1 MESAFQFKNPV
12 LTNLE
17 FVVNDQFNSRGEES
31 VKIPVSMSINID
43 REKDKSNEA
52 IVALKVEIGDKN
64 ELCPYFINVTEQARF
79 KWPDG
84 LTDKQVD
91 VLLNQNAPSLLLSYI
106 RPIVAQSTAASEYGA
121 YNIPFMNFTK
131 KQ

>member
-1 MESAFQFKNPV
+1 MESAFQFKTPV

-17 FVVNDQFNSRGEES
+17 FAVNDKFNSEGKDS
-31 VKIPVSMSINID
+31 VKIPVSMFVNID
-43 REKDKSNEA
+43 RTDDTSNEA
-52 IVALKVEIGDKN
+52 TVALKVEIGDRSDK
-64 ELCPYFINVTEQARF
+64 CPYFINITEQAGF

-84 LTDKQVD
+84 LTEKQRD
-91 VLLNQNAPSLLLSYI
+91 LLLNQNAPSLLLSYI
-106 RPIVAQSTAASEYGA
+106 RPVVAQTTAASEYGE